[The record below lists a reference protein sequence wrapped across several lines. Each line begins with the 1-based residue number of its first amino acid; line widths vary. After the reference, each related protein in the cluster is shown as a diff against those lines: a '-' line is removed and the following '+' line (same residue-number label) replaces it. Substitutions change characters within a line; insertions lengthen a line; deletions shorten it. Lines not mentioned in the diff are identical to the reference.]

1 MMEENNKIFVA
12 GGDAL
17 VYLAEPMHKKYST
30 AFVWDHP
37 LSTYISYE
45 RFFNPL
51 PLYAPAHILNEPPL
65 APPPPHSSSC
75 VRAQWMAYFSTK
87 KQIKTFDYRIHYNI
101 NIRKKNSLRKNTRYC
116 RMK

>member
-17 VYLAEPMHKKYST
+17 AYLAEPMHKKYST
-30 AFVWDHP
+30 AFVWGHP

-51 PLYAPAHILNEPPL
+51 PLYAPAHILDEPPL
-65 APPPPHSSSC
+65 APPPSIPP
-75 VRAQWMAYFSTK
+75 VVYVV
-87 KQIKTFDYRIHYNI
+87 N
-101 NIRKKNSLRKNTRYC
+101 
-116 RMK
+116 

>member
-1 MMEENNKIFVA
+1 MEENNKIFVA

-65 APPPPHSSSC
+65 APPPPSPPPFLQLRTCSMDGLFLNQKTNQNIRLSYSLQYKHSKKK
-75 VRAQWMAYFSTK
+75 FFTK
-87 KQIKTFDYRIHYNI
+87 KYAI
-101 NIRKKNSLRKNTRYC
+101 L
-116 RMK
+116 

>member
-65 APPPPHSSSC
+65 APPPIPPVAYVLNGWPISQPKNKSKHSII
-75 VRAQWMAYFSTK
+75 VFTT
-87 KQIKTFDYRIHYNI
+87 I
-101 NIRKKNSLRKNTRYC
+101 
-116 RMK
+116 